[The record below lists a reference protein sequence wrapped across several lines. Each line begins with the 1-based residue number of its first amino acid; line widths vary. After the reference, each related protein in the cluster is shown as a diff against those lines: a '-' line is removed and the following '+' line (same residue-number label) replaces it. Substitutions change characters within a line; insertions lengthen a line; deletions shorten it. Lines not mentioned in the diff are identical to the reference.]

1 MPRVVVIGAGIGGAP
16 MAFEL
21 RELLG
26 KAAQIDVVAESEWF
40 QFVPS
45 NPWVSV
51 NWRKPE
57 DVKVH
62 LPPVFARMGIGFHP
76 VGAKRI
82 DPAKNE
88 VELGDGRTTRLRLS
102 RHRDRTE
109 ARLRRDRGPR
119 PAGQHELDLP

>member
-21 RELLG
+21 RERLG

-102 RHRDRTE
+102 RHRHRTE
-109 ARLRRDRGPR
+109 TRL
-119 PAGQHELDLP
+119 